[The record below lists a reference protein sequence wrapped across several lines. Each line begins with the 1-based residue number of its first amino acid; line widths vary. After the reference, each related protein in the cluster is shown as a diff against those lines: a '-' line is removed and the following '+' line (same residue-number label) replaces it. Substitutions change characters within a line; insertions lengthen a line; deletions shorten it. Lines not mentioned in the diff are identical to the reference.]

1 MDKGVFNLVLH
12 AHLPFVRHVEYEE
25 YLEERWLFE
34 AIIETYLPLLEA
46 FENLKRDNIKFYL
59 TMSITPP
66 LAEMLSD
73 ELLQNRFLRYLDKL
87 IDLSNKEI
95 ERNKDNS
102 KLYELAFF
110 YKERFEKQ
118 RSLYLNEYKGNVL
131 NGFKKFLDLGNLE
144 IITCNAT
151 HGFLPFMSDKPES
164 ISAQISLGKSA
175 YKHYFGIE
183 PSGIWLAENA
193 YYNGVDNFLN
203 ENNFVYF
210 FMNSN
215 GVLFGKP
222 KPHYGLYR
230 PICTPEGVFV
240 FARDIES
247 SEQVWSAESGYPGDY
262 YYREFYRDIGYDRET
277 DYIKPYID
285 PSGVRV
291 FTGIKYYRITGKVDL
306 GQKEYYDYKIAYN
319 TAKKHA
325 KDFVQ
330 KKIKQVVKLNKT
342 YGDFNPVI
350 TAPFDAELFG
360 HWWFEGPWFIENLF
374 RELNEQNVI
383 KSMKPI
389 DILESFDMVQVVNP
403 TPSSWGSNGYYEVW
417 MNGKVDWIYP
427 HLDEMSSKMISLSN
441 RYDNPN
447 DLERRILNQ
456 MARELLLA
464 QSSDWAFL
472 ITVGTAVKYSE
483 RRTKSHI
490 NRFWKLHDML
500 VNGKIDIKYL
510 ESVEKSDNIFSY
522 IDYSIYKTKK

>member
-1 MDKGVFNLVLH
+1 MSKGILNLVLH
-12 AHLPFVRHVEYEE
+12 AHLPYVRHVEYEE

-34 AIIETYLPLLEA
+34 AIVETYLPLLEV
-46 FENLKRDNIKFYL
+46 FENLNRDKIDFYL

-73 ELLQNRFLRYLDKL
+73 PLLQSRFERYLDKL
-87 IDLSNKEI
+87 IDLSYKELKRTKI
-95 ERNKDNS
+95 EDERFYN
-102 KLYELAFF
+102 LAIF

-118 RSLYLNEYKGNVL
+118 KKLFEQYDKNVL

-151 HGFLPFMSDKPES
+151 HGFLPFMVDKPENLN
-164 ISAQISLGKSA
+164 AQIKIGKTS
-175 YKHYFGIE
+175 YEHTFSKSPFGIW
-183 PSGIWLAENA
+183 IAENA
-193 YYNGVDNFLN
+193 YYYGIDNVLST
-203 ENNFVYF
+203 ENFAYF

-222 KPHYGLYR
+222 RPRYGLYR

-240 FARDIES
+240 FGRDVES
-247 SEQVWSAESGYPGDY
+247 SEQVWSAESGYPGDFA
-262 YYREFYRDIGYDRET
+262 YREFYRDIGYDREI

-306 GQKEYYDYKIAYN
+306 GKKDIYGYKIAKSI
-319 TAKKHA
+319 AERHA
-325 KDFVQ
+325 RDFVD
-330 KKIKQVVKLNKT
+330 KKIKQVLKLTKN

-360 HWWFEGPWFIENLF
+360 HWWFEGPWFIEDLF
-374 RELNEQNVI
+374 RELSKQDI
-383 KSMKPI
+383 IIPMKPM
-389 DILESFDMVQVVNP
+389 DILNSFDMIQIVSP

-427 HLDEMSSKMISLSN
+427 HLDEMSSKMISLAN
-441 RYDNPN
+441 RYEDV
-447 DLERRILNQ
+447 DEISKRVLNQ

-472 ITVGTAVKYSE
+472 ITVGTAVDYSK
-483 RRTKSHI
+483 RRTKTHI
-490 NRFWKLHDML
+490 KRFWDLYNMFI
-500 VNGKIDIKYL
+500 NGKIALSYL
-510 ESVEKSDNIFSY
+510 EEIENKDNIFSY
-522 IDYSIYKTKK
+522 LDYRVFRSRI